1 MKPIQTLLAATDF
14 SATARR
20 AEERAALLAQRHD
33 ARLVLL
39 HCLPGLELAELRA
52 RLASAGSSLRARAQS
67 ALQERADAL
76 TRAYGIGVRTHLMEG
91 QPHREIE
98 LAAAAVNADLVVVG
112 AAGEHPL
119 REFFLG
125 ATAERVVRACPA
137 PVLVV
142 RSEARAPYE
151 RVLAALDL
159 SPQSAAT
166 LEAARRVAPDA
177 DLTLGHAFE
186 VPFEGKL
193 RFAGVSEEDIQR
205 YRREDRARAMA
216 ALNALAVNGG
226 RAGIRVEHG
235 MPESVL
241 LHLIR
246 ETAADLVVC
255 GKHGASE
262 FVDLL
267 LGSVTKHLL
276 REANLDVL
284 VVPPPAAPL
293 DA

>member
-1 MKPIQTLLAATDF
+1 M
-14 SATARR
+14 
-20 AEERAALLAQRHD
+20 
-33 ARLVLL
+33 
-39 HCLPGLELAELRA
+39 HCLPGLELVRLRA
-52 RLASAGSSLRARAQS
+52 WLSAGKVESSLRERAQA
-67 ALQERADAL
+67 ALRERADAL
-76 TRAYGIGVRTHLMEG
+76 TGAYGIGVRTHLLEG

-142 RSEARAPYE
+142 RSEARAPYA

-159 SPQSAAT
+159 SPQGPAVV
-166 LEAARRVAPDA
+166 EIARRVAPDA
-177 DLTLGHAFE
+177 SLTLVHAFE
-186 VPFEGKL
+186 APFESKL
-193 RFAGVSEEDIQR
+193 HYAGVSEEDIHR
-205 YRREDRARAMA
+205 YAREARAAAMA
-216 ALNALAVNGG
+216 TLGALAENEGG

-235 MPESVL
+235 RPENV
-241 LHLIR
+241 LIR
-246 ETAADLVVC
+246 LIGETAADLVIC

-262 FVDLL
+262 AVELL